1 MNDCETKQYAE
12 QELVILGPVSTFYNC
27 ISIESKLY
35 YLGTFQSLV
44 KAIQWR

>member
-12 QELVILGPVSTFYNC
+12 HELTIVGPVSTFYNC

-44 KAIQWR
+44 EAIRQH